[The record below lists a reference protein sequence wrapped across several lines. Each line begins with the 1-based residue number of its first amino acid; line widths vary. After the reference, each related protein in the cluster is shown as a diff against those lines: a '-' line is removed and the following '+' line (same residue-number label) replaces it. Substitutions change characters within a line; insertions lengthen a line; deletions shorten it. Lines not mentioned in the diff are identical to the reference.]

1 MRYVMAKFETEF
13 QQTAYRIFVT
23 KYLKEI
29 GRFQG
34 RTYAEVLDDLH
45 KPIETRTADEIIT
58 DIKGKL
64 STFGG

>member
-45 KPIETRTADEIIT
+45 KPVETRTADEIISHVK
-58 DIKGKL
+58 DSL
-64 STFGG
+64 SAFRG